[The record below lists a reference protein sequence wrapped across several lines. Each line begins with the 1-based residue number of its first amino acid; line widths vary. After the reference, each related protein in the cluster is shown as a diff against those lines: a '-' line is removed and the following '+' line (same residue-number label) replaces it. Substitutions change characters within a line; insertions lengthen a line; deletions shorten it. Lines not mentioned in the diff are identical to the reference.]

1 MNERAET
8 PPQAA
13 PSNWNVPN
21 ALTVVRILLVPVFLV
36 LLLNDG
42 GQNMTTRWWA
52 LAVFLLAMLTDKIDG
67 DLARKY
73 NLVTNFGKIADP
85 IADKSLMAAALIG
98 LAIVGELPWWVPV
111 IILVRELG
119 ITVLRFFMIR
129 IAVMPASRGGKIK
142 TVLQTVAIGLLLL
155 WKPLAFLVPGPV
167 AVVLLVIAWLVLVA
181 AIIVTIVTGI
191 DYCLQAAKLARAA
204 HAGDGSGA
212 GGAVDGTAAGAP
224 GGGPTAGG
232 PGEGA
237 EGNTPGSPTDD
248 HGEARPDHGR

>member
-21 ALTVVRILLVPVFLV
+21 ALTVVRILLVPVFLM

-73 NLVTNFGKIADP
+73 NLITDFGKIADP

-98 LAIVGELPWWVPV
+98 LAVVGEVPWWVPV

-155 WKPLAFLVPGPV
+155 WKPLAFLVPGVV

-181 AIIVTIVTGI
+181 AIIVTIVTGV
-191 DYCLQAAKLARAA
+191 DYCIQAAKLARAA
-204 HAGDGSGA
+204 HAGE
-212 GGAVDGTAAGAP
+212 AGAP
-224 GGGPTAGG
+224 AGNADSGGNLGERNPGG
-232 PGEGA
+232 TRDDG
-237 EGNTPGSPTDD
+237 TPGQSQSDD
-248 HGEARPDHGR
+248 GR